1 MNRLLFNDGG
11 QPVYLDDLKLLQGN
25 PEEQESRL
33 LNVLSGGASVFLL
46 NKANAEIVGSDTV
59 NFTTTFK
66 IAKNWV
72 SWNGMIYEIP
82 ETTVTVPSWDTPV
95 YVGLRSTKTETR
107 AFEDGQEH
115 ACVETKEAYLSLEN
129 TEPEMVN
136 LFDLKSLFEL
146 MGPLVK
152 ANEPV
157 SSYKDVAVTFG
168 NGYSGKVQYKEES
181 EYYKVV
187 IKLTSSNSSWDMSSG
202 FLFSINPSTYG
213 FMSQKVSNSFLTGGD
228 TPAREQIAQIK
239 IVDGGAMLTGID
251 LTSDTNTPLFCRIN
265 TIMII
270 PK

>member
-1 MNRLLFNDGG
+1 MNRMLFNDGG

-25 PEEQESRL
+25 PEEQESML

-66 IAKNWV
+66 ISKNWV
-72 SWNGMIYEIP
+72 AWNGMIYEIP

-107 AFEDGQEH
+107 TFEDGQEH

-146 MGPLVK
+146 MGPLVN

-157 SSYKDVAVTFG
+157 SVYKDIPVQLY
-168 NGYSGKVQYKEES
+168 NGYTGKVQYKEELDH
-181 EYYKVV
+181 YKVIV
-187 IKLTSSNSSWDMSSG
+187 KLTSHNTGWDLSSG
-202 FLFSINPSTYG
+202 ALFGINPSTYG
-213 FMSQKVSNSFLTGGD
+213 FMAQKVSNSFLTGGD
-228 TPAREQIAQIK
+228 APAREQIAQIK
-239 IVDGGAMLTGID
+239 IVDGGALLSGID
-251 LTSDTNTPLFCRIN
+251 LTSDTNTPLNCPIN